1 LGNEKTVGQFSVF
14 EEFFT
19 AHGFRRGDDRRAA
32 AEKEEEREAR
42 FFLQMHT

>member
-1 LGNEKTVGQFSVF
+1 MVF
-14 EEFFT
+14 G
-19 AHGFRRGDDRRAA
+19 AGDDRRAA